1 MIQNGPSKGEV
12 EKVSCP
18 CGATVEVDLGGQRPV
33 VVCPECKESL
43 KIVVTLDPRTG
54 KKKVGILVSPLA
66 VVPQKAAR
74 EKPAARAAK
83 TPAAVGEGMYK
94 PLCTCGSEVIVD
106 FRSVDSVF
114 TCGWCGASFTALLK
128 TDKETGEKVPVLIP
142 VQVVPLSKERPRSSR
157 KLPKAPE
164 PAKTKTAR
172 KVAAAPAELEEIEE
186 LTEAPKPKTVRR
198 AAPVHEPRK
207 EPAREPAEEPAAPAR
222 SRSSALKAPPP
233 SSAAGKEALFLTA
246 KGQIGAQEIVSGEE
260 GPRIYCFCGK
270 EIVLL
275 GESTNRLL
283 RCVEC
288 GLSFRVITGIEP
300 RTKKPM
306 AITLP
311 RSTPPAKGKEG

>member
-1 MIQNGPSKGEV
+1 MIQNDSSKGEV
-12 EKVSCP
+12 ETVSCP
-18 CGATVEVDLGGQRPV
+18 CGASVEVDLGGRRPV

-54 KKKVGILVSPLA
+54 KKKVGILVSPMA
-66 VVPQKAAR
+66 VVPQKAAK
-74 EKPAARAAK
+74 EKPPAK
-83 TPAAVGEGMYK
+83 APKAPAAVGEGMYK

-128 TDKETGEKVPVLIP
+128 TDKESGEKIPVLIP
-142 VQVVPLSKERPRSSR
+142 VQVVPMSKERPRSSR
-157 KLPKAPE
+157 RLPKAPE
-164 PAKTKTAR
+164 PAKTKTTR
-172 KVAAAPAELEEIEE
+172 KVAPAAAELEEIEDLSE
-186 LTEAPKPKTVRR
+186 LPPKPKTVRR
-198 AAPVHEPRK
+198 AAPAEPRK
-207 EPAREPAEEPAAPAR
+207 EAEAEHAAPAR
-222 SRSSALKAPPP
+222 SRSATLKAPPP
-233 SSAAGKEALFLTA
+233 SAAAGKEALFLTA

-275 GESTNRLL
+275 GEATNRLL

-306 AITLP
+306 AVTLP
-311 RSTPPAKGKEG
+311 RSAPSPKGKEE

>member
-1 MIQNGPSKGEV
+1 MIQNGSPKGEV
-12 EKVSCP
+12 ETVSCP
-18 CGATVEVDLGGQRPV
+18 CGASVEVDLEGRRPV
-33 VVCPECKESL
+33 VVCPECRESL

-66 VVPQKAAR
+66 VVPQKTR
-74 EKPAARAAK
+74 EKAPAKAPKA
-83 TPAAVGEGMYK
+83 PAPAGEGMYK

-128 TDKETGEKVPVLIP
+128 TDKESGEKIPILIP
-142 VQVVPLSKERPRSSR
+142 VQVVPLAKERPRSSR
-157 KLPKAPE
+157 RLPKAPE
-164 PAKTKTAR
+164 PSKAKTPR
-172 KVAAAPAELEEIEE
+172 KVAPAPPAELEEIED
-186 LTEAPKPKTVRR
+186 LTEPPKPKTVRR
-198 AAPVHEPRK
+198 AAPVPEPRK
-207 EPAREPAEEPAAPAR
+207 APSPEHAAPAR
-222 SRSSALKAPPP
+222 SRAPAPKAPSPPPP

-246 KGQIGAQEIVSGEE
+246 KGPIGAQEIVQGEE

-288 GLSFRVITGIEP
+288 GLSFRLITGLEP

-311 RSTPPAKGKEG
+311 RSTPPPPEKKG